1 MSPNAL
7 LTLIILNIA
16 LGNMYVM
23 IWPNNGESTC
33 RYCVLI
39 SSMNAFIPTHIRID
53 NYTHICSF
61 ILTRRAGNSF
71 K

>member
-1 MSPNAL
+1 VSADAL

-23 IWPNNGESTC
+23 IWPNNGESTG

-39 SSMNAFIPTHIRID
+39 NSMNAFIRTHIRID
-53 NYTHICSF
+53 IHTHIFS
-61 ILTRRAGNSF
+61 L
-71 K
+71 